1 MADTIPN
8 GSIAVSHGYLPSVIG
23 SLLIG
28 KLRANQPILTK
39 DIIFPDDG
47 LRKRDKLECK
57 GLWSFIGKWDS
68 KSKKRLKH
76 IVDISNVNPDKESV
90 LIVDESDDVIM
101 KNPKKF
107 AQSILNEKIKVICL
121 TATPDDGL
129 E

>member
-1 MADTIPN
+1 
-8 GSIAVSHGYLPSVIG
+8 
-23 SLLIG
+23 
-28 KLRANQPILTK
+28 
-39 DIIFPDDG
+39 
-47 LRKRDKLECK
+47 LECQ
-57 GLWSFIGKWDS
+57 GLWKFLGKWDS
-68 KSKKRLKH
+68 KNKKRLKH
-76 IVDISNVNPDKESV
+76 IVDISKVNLNQESI